1 MKNKKLI
8 AIGVLIIG
16 ALAFAG
22 CSSDSSDSKKEA
34 KSPTPAVAP
43 VAEPV
48 QAPVANADQNK
59 VNPVTKTDTKAV
71 VTDNKKDV
79 AANNSKEVMSNNTTT
94 ETNKVVPNKTEVQ
107 VNPTTKTEVKNTSSN
122 QTSPN
127 VAAAKNTSES
137 KSSTSTTTTIN
148 QNTNNFGGINP
159 NFVEHPEMNRTHT
172 ITYGQYATTTYN
184 AATTTDADIINY
196 YNAKIKGTNNAYF
209 TLINGNNSI
218 QFVNCDSQMLMK
230 GPISIPSQHIIG
242 NPTYYGEISGDK
254 IIWRKA
260 SN

>member
-22 CSSDSSDSKKEA
+22 CSSDSSDSKSSA
-34 KSPTPAVAP
+34 KSPSPTVAP

-59 VNPVTKTDTKAV
+59 SNSIAKNDTKEVA
-71 VTDNKKDV
+71 TNNKKDV
-79 AANNSKEVMSNNTTT
+79 TANNSKEVMSNNTTT
-94 ETNKVVPNKTEVQ
+94 ETNKVVSNKTEVK
-107 VNPTTKTEVKNTSSN
+107 VNPTTKAEVKNTSNSEVS
-122 QTSPN
+122 QN
-127 VAAAKNTSES
+127 VDTTKNTNES
-137 KSSTSTTTTIN
+137 KQSTTTN
-148 QNTNNFGGINP
+148 ENTNNFGGINP

-172 ITYGQYATTTYN
+172 VTLGQYATTTYN
-184 AATTTDADIINY
+184 AAATTDADIINF

-218 QFVNCDSQMLMK
+218 QFVNCDSQMMMK

>member
-22 CSSDSSDSKKEA
+22 CSSESSDSKNEA

-43 VAEPV
+43 VGEPV

-59 VNPVTKTDTKAV
+59 ANSLAKNDTKAV
-71 VTDNKKDV
+71 VTDNKKDITT
-79 AANNSKEVMSNNTTT
+79 NNSKEVMSNNTTT
-94 ETNKVVPNKTEVQ
+94 ETNKVVADKTEVN
-107 VNPTTKTEVKNTSSN
+107 VNPTTKTEVKNTNSN
-122 QTSPN
+122 EASQN
-127 VAAAKNTSES
+127 VDTTKNTSES
-137 KSSTSTTTTIN
+137 KPSTSATTN

-172 ITYGQYATTTYN
+172 VTLGQYATTTYN
-184 AATTTDADIINY
+184 AATTTDADIINF

-218 QFVNCDSQMLMK
+218 QFVNCDSQMMMK